1 MQEKVTI
8 KVSENILN
16 MLKKL
21 KEENNFSSMD
31 ETIAYLIKLYR
42 EEKLR
47 RVFGIDKGRITPFS
61 KDDRIEA
68 RNG

>member
-8 KVSENILN
+8 KVSENTLN

-21 KEENNFSSMD
+21 KEENNFSSID
-31 ETIAYLIKLYR
+31 ETIAYLLKLYR

-47 RVFGIDKGRITPFS
+47 RLFGVDKGRITPFS